1 MEATA
6 RPRDL
11 DRRKQVRLR
20 VRADLQTTPQKYEGK
35 THYVVKD
42 PVSLRYYRFNEQ
54 EHYVI
59 RQLDGTHTL
68 EETQKSFEKEFRPH
82 RLTLEDLEHFA
93 RQLLTAGL
101 VQHESAQAGKTLF
114 DRRLKQRR
122 MRRLAAF
129 TNILYIKLPI
139 FDPDRLLR
147 AMLPYTRFIFT
158 TWFLVLSIGFMLSA
172 VALVATHFQTFYDR
186 LPNYQYFFQ
195 FNRLLYMWIAL
206 GIVKVIHEFGH
217 GLSCKAFG
225 GECHEMGALFL
236 CFSPCL
242 YCNVSDSWT
251 LPNKWKRILISFAGI
266 YVELVIAAAATWIW
280 WNTPG
285 RPFINNVALCLM
297 VLCSVSTFVFNAN
310 PLMRFDGYY
319 MMADWLEI
327 PNLRDRS
334 NRLLSNLFQEK
345 CLGIEVQPE
354 PYMAPRRQLLFV
366 SYAVVSYVYRW
377 VVTFSILYFLY
388 NWLKPYKLDA
398 LSALLAIAAV
408 VSMLGWPAYR
418 MVKNIRQRGR
428 LPDMKRGR
436 VTVTAGVL
444 AAVLLAFFLV
454 PLPIARVQDKGLV
467 QVEPENI
474 AQVAPTDSAVLT
486 GLFVQNGQP
495 VSPGQ
500 RIAAFADPEL
510 ENKLLEAAGKTDR
523 SYSDY
528 MAYYTI
534 LTQGSSLRPEERK
547 QLQTEQSRARSE
559 YEGNKGEQDSL
570 RKQLENLREVASPRS
585 GYVMSLPPRENVG
598 KLWDKTEN
606 PIFCSVGD
614 PHKLQVILPV
624 QPADYKLLT
633 EDLEGQADLP
643 VSIRIPGRGD
653 TVFQGK
659 ILTLP
664 TGDSKLVP
672 VQLTVKGGGSLAVK
686 PTDSPNK
693 QYAEP
698 QTQHYLVVVEVLNP
712 DAAICPGT
720 LAQVKV
726 HCRWRTGA
734 WWVWRKLATTFD
746 IGLL

>member
-1 MEATA
+1 MEAVA

-20 VRADLQTTPQKYEGK
+20 VRADLQTTVQKYEGK

-54 EHYVI
+54 EHFVI

-147 AMLPYTRFIFT
+147 FMLPYLRFIFT
-158 TWFLVLSIGFMLSA
+158 TWFLVLSLGFMLSA

-186 LPNYQYFFQ
+186 LPNYHEFFR
-195 FNRLLYMWIAL
+195 FNTLLYMWIAL

-266 YVELVIAAAATWIW
+266 YVELVIAAAATWVW
-280 WNTPG
+280 WSTPG
-285 RPFINNVALCLM
+285 RPFVNNVALCLM

-319 MMADWLEI
+319 MLADWLEI

-334 NRLLSNLFQEK
+334 NRMLSQTFQET
-345 CLGIEVQPE
+345 CLGIEVPPE
-354 PYMAPRRQLLFV
+354 PYMAPSRQLLFL

-398 LSALLAIAAV
+398 LSALLAMAAV
-408 VSMLGWPAYR
+408 ASMVGWPVYR
-418 MVKNIRQRGR
+418 TVKNIRQRGR

-436 VTVTAGVL
+436 VTVTVTVL
-444 AAVLLAFFLV
+444 GLLLLGFFLL

-467 QVEPENI
+467 QVPPENI
-474 AQVAPTDSAVLT
+474 VLVAPIDSAVLT
-486 GLFVQNGQP
+486 KLSVKNGQW
-495 VSPGQ
+495 VSAGQ
-500 RIAAFADPEL
+500 PLASFTSTEL
-510 ENKLLEAAGKTDR
+510 ENKALEAAGKADR
-523 SYSDY
+523 AWSDF
-528 MAYYTI
+528 MVYTSM
-534 LTQGSSLRPEERK
+534 QAGSSFRPEERK
-547 QLQTEQSRARSE
+547 QI
-559 YEGNKGEQDSL
+559 
-570 RKQLENLREVASPRS
+570 QLEVSRSRSDWDSNHSDEELYRRQLDNLRELSAPRS
-585 GYVMSLPPRENVG
+585 GYVMNLPPREDVG
-598 KLWDKTEN
+598 KLWDKSEN
-606 PIFCSVGD
+606 PAFCSIGD
-614 PHKLQVILPV
+614 PTKLQVLMPV
-624 QPADYKLLT
+624 SPADYKLLT
-633 EDLEGQADLP
+633 EDLEGHADLP

-653 TVFQGK
+653 TVFEGRISK
-659 ILTLP
+659 LP
-664 TGDSKLVP
+664 SGDSKMVP

-686 PTDSPNK
+686 PTESQQK
-693 QYAEP
+693 QFAEP
-698 QTQHYLVVVEVLNP
+698 QAQQYLVVVEVLQP

-746 IGLL
+746 LGLL